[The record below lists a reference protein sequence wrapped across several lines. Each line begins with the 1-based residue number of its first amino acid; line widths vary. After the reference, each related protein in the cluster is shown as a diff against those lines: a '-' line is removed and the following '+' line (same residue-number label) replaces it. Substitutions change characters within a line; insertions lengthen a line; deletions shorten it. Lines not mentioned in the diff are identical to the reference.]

1 MTDGGPTLRGLL
13 AERGIERYAL
23 FFTTGEGRFLP
34 DGQEELSGSVLT
46 QDGRCF
52 GFWTGWDHGRG
63 RPYFRRWY
71 EEHPE
76 PAWDESAEY
85 RQARAAIGL
94 A

>member
-1 MTDGGPTLRGLL
+1 
-13 AERGIERYAL
+13 
-23 FFTTGEGRFLP
+23 
-34 DGQEELSGSVLT
+34 LSGSVLT